1 MRRQIWPQNLVFLTM
16 PQPASVMIHVFPSLE
31 HSTDCVRKPADNFR
45 TFVCVPYGH
54 LWTKHNRAKPMSES
68 ASALFS
74 IADAGEFRFARF
86 YIVCEEVP
94 LGTPESPPIVSG
106 VSDMH
111 PSDCPNVEE
120 TRNPMQTFSRKK
132 CSHFSPTNIPSAFP
146 HEIPKCILIILLIK
160 AVKDNKQ
167 DDVSKELDTWCD
179 TLLLS
184 DDERSVFFMKG
195 YVVAAGYMGYVNGEY
210 MLFSNEDDYREYFE
224 D

>member
-1 MRRQIWPQNLVFLTM
+1 
-16 PQPASVMIHVFPSLE
+16 
-31 HSTDCVRKPADNFR
+31 
-45 TFVCVPYGH
+45 
-54 LWTKHNRAKPMSES
+54 MSES

-94 LGTPESPPIVSG
+94 LGTPESPLIVCDL
-106 VSDMH
+106 SDTLRE
-111 PSDCPNVEE
+111 CPNVEE
-120 TRNPMQTFSRKK
+120 TRNSMQTFSWKK

-167 DDVSKELDTWCD
+167 DHVSKELDTWCD

-224 D
+224 E

>member
-1 MRRQIWPQNLVFLTM
+1 
-16 PQPASVMIHVFPSLE
+16 
-31 HSTDCVRKPADNFR
+31 
-45 TFVCVPYGH
+45 
-54 LWTKHNRAKPMSES
+54 MSES

-146 HEIPKCILIILLIK
+146 HEIPKCVSYNITYHPKEVYAYCGSSSCLPLLNCFTSRDRYCKIKRSGTDRGPFIGNRDNRTIL
-160 AVKDNKQ
+160 
-167 DDVSKELDTWCD
+167 
-179 TLLLS
+179 
-184 DDERSVFFMKG
+184 
-195 YVVAAGYMGYVNGEY
+195 
-210 MLFSNEDDYREYFE
+210 YR
-224 D
+224 